1 MKPMEKK
8 APEAT
13 DHTYSYNLD
22 YQFSKK
28 FEHSQL
34 TVGGTYERIHADS
47 KVTGQHS
54 SDNVATFLQ
63 YDHKFIDRLNVSVG
77 VRLEYYRVD
86 DSTGKR
92 RRRFSGRRFR

>member
-1 MKPMEKK
+1 MKPVEKK

-28 FEHSQL
+28 FDNSQL

-47 KVTGQHS
+47 KVTGS
-54 SDNVATFLQ
+54 IVAIMWLPSCNM
-63 YDHKFIDRLNVSVG
+63 IISLSIV
-77 VRLEYYRVD
+77 
-86 DSTGKR
+86 
-92 RRRFSGRRFR
+92 